1 MDNNMAY
8 PRKVAQ
14 LFGKILNNFLTLIV
28 VFISY
33 MCLPQLM
40 YKAGKSLLNWSA
52 QIQWQKFREQDPVYH
67 L

>member
-8 PRKVAQ
+8 LRKVAQ
-14 LFGKILNNFLTLIV
+14 LFGKILNNLLTLIV

-33 MCLPQLM
+33 MYLPQLM
-40 YKAGKSLLNWSA
+40 YKVDKSLLNWSA
-52 QIQWQKFREQDPVYH
+52 QIQWQKFREQDLVYH